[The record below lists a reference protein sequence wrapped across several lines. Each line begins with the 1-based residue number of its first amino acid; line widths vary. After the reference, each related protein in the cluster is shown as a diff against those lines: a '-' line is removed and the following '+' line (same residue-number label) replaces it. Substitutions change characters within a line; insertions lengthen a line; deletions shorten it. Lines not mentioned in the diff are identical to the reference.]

1 MKDLLSVVL
10 LLLLPVIQFFGQ
22 DPVAQWHGP
31 DRSGIYPETGLYDT
45 WPDNGPT
52 LIWSANDLGR
62 GYASPVVTDRGI
74 YVTGM
79 KDTLDYLTKLS
90 LQGKVIWEVPFG
102 RAWSNSFPDTRTTPT
117 VQGNRVYV
125 ISGKGDI
132 ASIDADDG
140 SIEWKIDGAKTF
152 DARWGDWGICESP
165 LLVRGKLIYSPAGP
179 STTLVALDKHTG
191 SVVWESHSLND
202 TSAYVSPILMQMDNK
217 NIVVTTLGRYL
228 VGVDADNGDILWKY
242 DYAGLLPEESL
253 KVWPGAPFTNTIT
266 PLIREN
272 RIYIT
277 SGYNHVGAMFELGPD
292 GRSID
297 LVWTDTTLD
306 CHHGGVVLL
315 DGKIYG
321 SNWINNANGNWCC
334 IDWHTGETHWENK
347 WHTKG
352 SIIGTPGKL
361 IIYEEKK
368 GHVGLVKPNAE
379 KMELV
384 SSFQVPLGKGPHWA
398 HPVIFQGI
406 LYIRHGGVLMAYK
419 IGNP

>member
-1 MKDLLSVVL
+1 MKTTLFFIGFLML
-10 LLLLPVIQFFGQ
+10 AGIQTFGQ
-22 DPVAQWHGP
+22 DAVAQWRGP
-31 DRSGIYPETGLYDT
+31 ERTGIFPESGLLDSWPEG
-45 WPDNGPT
+45 GPT
-52 LIWSANDLGR
+52 LLWSAQDLGR
-62 GYASPVVTDRGI
+62 GYASPSVTDRGI

-79 KDTLDYLTKLS
+79 KDTLDCLTKLT
-90 LQGKVIWEVPFG
+90 LQGKVIWETPFG
-102 RAWSNSFPDTRTTPT
+102 RAWTNSFPDTRTTPT

-132 ASIDADDG
+132 ACIDADDG
-140 SIEWKIDGAKTF
+140 SIEWKIDGASKF
-152 DARWGDWGICESP
+152 DARWGDWGVCESP

-191 SVVWESHSLND
+191 DVVWESVSLND
-202 TSAYVSPILMQMDNK
+202 TSAYVSPILMQVDRL
-217 NIVVTTLGRYL
+217 NIIVTTLGRYL
-228 VGVDADNGDILWKY
+228 VGVDADTGDILWKF
-242 DYAGLLPEESL
+242 DYAGLLPDESL

-266 PLIREN
+266 PLIRDN

-277 SGYNHVGAMFELGPD
+277 SGYNHVGAMFEVSED

-315 DGKIYG
+315 NGKIYG

-334 IDWHTGETHWENK
+334 IDWETGTTEWETP

-352 SIIGTPGKL
+352 SIIGTQDKL

-368 GHVGLVKPNAE
+368 GHIGLLTPNSKE
-379 KMELV
+379 MQLTG
-384 SSFQVPLGKGPHWA
+384 SFQVPLGKGPHWA
-398 HPVIFQGI
+398 HPVIHQGI
-406 LYIRHGGVLMAYK
+406 LYVRHGEVLMAYK
-419 IGNP
+419 IGKP